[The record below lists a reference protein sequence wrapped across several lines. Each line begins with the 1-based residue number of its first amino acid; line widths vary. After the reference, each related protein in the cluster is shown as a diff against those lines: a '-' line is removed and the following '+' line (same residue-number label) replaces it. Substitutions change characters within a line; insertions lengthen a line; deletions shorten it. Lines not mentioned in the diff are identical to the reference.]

1 MQLTLISGCLSLM
14 FFLWVIPP
22 AAGVQ
27 AEQQVETQSEQN
39 LPVRE
44 EINRTF
50 QFARFARV
58 DVSGLAGGPVNIETI
73 DGNTVEVRLLRSAQ
87 TQAELD
93 CYRIIV
99 EYTPDSL
106 TIRHEQ
112 NTGSRVCRSI
122 RAAQSLLLRV
132 PRAVDISLKTI
143 GGAVN
148 VGAIDGA
155 LRISGIAGHVTA
167 AGVREAEMDGLAKGL
182 TMSITQ
188 PGERGIRV
196 SGIVGAVE
204 LDLAQHLNADLT
216 VSNLIGIDDKTP
228 GVTVTN
234 VNAASGR
241 TRFGSGGPPI
251 SISGVVGSVRINH
264 RTK

>member
-1 MQLTLISGCLSLM
+1 MNLIFVNLCLS
-14 FFLWVIPP
+14 II
-22 AAGVQ
+22 AACWIITPSSGAR
-27 AEQQVETQSEQN
+27 AEHRAGQQSAQTSSA
-39 LPVRE
+39 RE

-73 DGNTVEVRLLRSAQ
+73 NGNTVEVRLLRSAQ

-93 CYRIIV
+93 CYRTIV
-99 EYTPDSL
+99 EHTPDSL

-148 VGAIDGA
+148 VGAIDGS
-155 LRISGIAGHVTA
+155 LRLTGIAGHVTA

-204 LDLAQHLNADLT
+204 LDLAQNLNADLT

-251 SISGVVGSVRINH
+251 SISCVVGSVRIKRLTN
-264 RTK
+264 